1 MTGLER
7 AELATVIGLVRDLRD
22 EVIDRFDQQDERLRK
37 VETNLASREA
47 VVDALSKRTAA
58 STVTKRW
65 VMNIVLATIGTL
77 IAAMTLIVGIAVAI
91 IH

>member
-1 MTGLER
+1 MTGPER
-7 AELATVIGLVRDLRD
+7 AELGVVIELVRDLRD
-22 EVIDRFDQQDERLRK
+22 EVIDRFDQQDDRLRK
-37 VETNLASREA
+37 VETNLAAREA

-65 VMNIVLATIGTL
+65 VVNIVLATIGTI
-77 IAAMTLIVGIAVAI
+77 IAAMTLIMGIAVTV